1 MDLNADKMQAAVR
14 LALCGGGAALLYA
27 LALRLPVL
35 ESHKPWLEE
44 HKLQAIGL
52 AAAALFGL
60 SLTLVPLPAGEETQE
75 PDLCGYAP
83 VE

>member
-1 MDLNADKMQAAVR
+1 MDATTDKRQAAVR

-27 LALRLPVL
+27 LAIKLPVL
-35 ESHKPWLEE
+35 EPHKPWLEE
-44 HKLQAIGL
+44 HRIQTIGL

-60 SLTLVPLPAGEETQE
+60 SLALAPLSAPADTQE
-75 PDLCGYAP
+75 PSPYGYEP